1 MLSYFCQAFGL
12 RGQGTEIN
20 KQMDLTEKNNKKK
33 QLSFE
38 IENFLCPVIMGSNAI
53 AIAII
58 RMRFSKKAKYYFH
71 KGTLIPT
78 DWMEVESRGD

>member
-1 MLSYFCQAFGL
+1 
-12 RGQGTEIN
+12 
-20 KQMDLTEKNNKKK
+20 
-33 QLSFE
+33 
-38 IENFLCPVIMGSNAI
+38 MGPNAL

-58 RMRFSKKAKYYFH
+58 RMKFSKNAKYYFH